1 MFNKTQCLQR
11 RFFFLT
17 YKNKILVMEDLYI
30 SGTPG
35 MWPVQPVVPPT
46 HYYDIIPLQ
55 MDTEGHSSLL
65 VNNQVLSWFGNWKH
79 FFSISNKFLCSSWR
93 FNLKSIWLA
102 FLRPRRFNNTVGYS
116 LKWCQRIRV
125 KTTPCKVKLMV
136 V

>member
-1 MFNKTQCLQR
+1 
-11 RFFFLT
+11 
-17 YKNKILVMEDLYI
+17 MEDLYI

-79 FFSISNKFLCSSWR
+79 FSPSATNFSVAPGDLIW
-93 FNLKSIWLA
+93 NLSDWL
-102 FLRPRRFNNTVGYS
+102 F
-116 LKWCQRIRV
+116 
-125 KTTPCKVKLMV
+125 TPTQV
-136 V
+136 